1 MIVGNGMI
9 ATKFKKYE
17 DKDEVLIYASGV
29 SNSNETKYINFSR
42 ELKMVQ
48 GALKNFNEKQF
59 IYFSSCSLEDIEL
72 KNTPYHLHKKNIE
85 VLIQQNSRNYLIFRL
100 PNIIGTHG
108 NDETLVNYFIK
119 KIQNNEK
126 FEIWKNSARNIVAV
140 DDLLKIVSH
149 IIDNDLYHN
158 TVINISYDHNV
169 SILDL
174 VAAIEEFVGVN
185 AIYSIKNKG
194 VGLNIDN
201 KEAREIMNKL
211 KISQPDI
218 LELIKRYKKI

>member
-1 MIVGNGMI
+1 M
-9 ATKFKKYE
+9 
-17 DKDEVLIYASGV
+17 
-29 SNSNETKYINFSR
+29 
-42 ELKMVQ
+42 
-48 GALKNFNEKQF
+48 
-59 IYFSSCSLEDIEL
+59 
-72 KNTPYHLHKKNIE
+72 
-85 VLIQQNSRNYLIFRL
+85 LIQQNSRNYLIFRL